1 MSICLNNPFTLKLL
15 VSYFID
21 TTLKNI
27 RGLKKMQKKMF
38 VGIFLCSLIFLSMFT
53 PVLAVDY
60 TNGLADATG
69 VESESEIK
77 TYDKKLWK
85 KYVSEDDLVDDT
97 FDGDVDKV
105 GAKSKSEILS
115 FKDTKWNIIDVM
127 DALEED
133 WREDL
138 VDKVNPSLTYGF
150 QLEEDD
156 LEDAEDDAIEAA
168 EIDDKW
174 KVWEGERNG
183 WDFTDDEEFDEK
195 PDDKEEVFPIFQD
208 PKDGEDVAE
217 YIRACAGVVVQA
229 AIIAVGT
236 PVVGAGTAATIAG
249 QVKGQVDLGAALTY
263 TNDMIL
269 WYLLV
274 DKGLPMAKP
283 IDDYCKALKKAVDPD
298 DWKYDDENNYWYTEL
313 EGEKDYYI
321 YAEVSED
328 YGAISAI
335 EYRTDKMDDED
346 GETIWRKEGLAPFI
360 PGYELPVLF
369 VITGLSAI
377 GLIYIVMK
385 KK

>member
-138 VDKVNPSLTYGF
+138 CDNVNPSLTAYGVE
-150 QLEEDD
+150 LTEDD
-156 LEDAEDDAIEAA
+156 LEDVEDDAIEDA
-168 EIDDKW
+168 EIDDEW

-183 WDFTDDEEFDEK
+183 WDFTDEEFDEK

-217 YIRACAGVVVQA
+217 YIRAAAGVVVSA
-229 AIIAVGT
+229 AIIAAN
-236 PVVGAGTAATIAG
+236 P
-249 QVKGQVDLGAALTY
+249 ALTAVAAGVKTSVDTGAEAQY
-263 TNDMIL
+263 SNDMIL

-274 DKGLPMAKP
+274 DKGLPMAIP
-283 IDDYCKALKKAVDPD
+283 IDDYCDALKKSIDPD
-298 DWKYDDENNYWYTEL
+298 DWKYDDENNCWYIKT

-346 GETIWRKEGLAPFI
+346 GETIWRKEGLSPFI
-360 PGYELPVLF
+360 PGYELPILF